1 MARFSIGSFL
11 LFTLLACCATKSS
24 SAAVVAFSLED
35 KIKELEMKLEAKVIQ
50 LEEKVTQLEAENVRT
65 RLNYLPFQFYCY
77 IVKLYPIFV

>member
-11 LFTLLACCATKSS
+11 LLFTLACCATKS

-50 LEEKVTQLEAENVRT
+50 LEDKVTQLEAENVRT

-77 IVKLYPIFV
+77 S

>member
-11 LFTLLACCATKSS
+11 LLFTLACCATKSS

-50 LEEKVTQLEAENVRT
+50 LEDKVTQLEAENVRT
-65 RLNYLPFQFYCY
+65 
-77 IVKLYPIFV
+77 IKLLAISILLL